1 MNISVNPYLM
11 AVVFVVFVLLLWAM
25 NVWVYRPLLA
35 FMDNRQ
41 AEIKDSL
48 AKIKTDNTQSVE
60 IRHQIDALLKEAAEK
75 RREMIAEA
83 IQKAAESYDAVIK
96 QKENELNQEFE
107 AFAKQLQNEKQILK
121 EQLQAQMPVFED
133 ELNKRVAYGFRELMD
148 VFS

>member
-48 AKIKTDNTQSVE
+48 AKIKTDNAQSVE
-60 IRHQIDALLKEAAEK
+60 IRHQIDALLKEAAER

-83 IQKAAESYDAVIK
+83 IQKATESYDAVIK

-133 ELNKRVAYGFRELMD
+133 GLNKRVAMGLG
-148 VFS
+148 S

>member
-1 MNISVNPYLM
+1 M

-60 IRHQIDALLKEAAEK
+60 IRHQIDALLKAAEK
-75 RREMIAEA
+75 RKEMIAEA
-83 IQKAAESYDAVIK
+83 IQKGASPMT
-96 QKENELNQEFE
+96 L
-107 AFAKQLQNEKQILK
+107 
-121 EQLQAQMPVFED
+121 
-133 ELNKRVAYGFRELMD
+133 
-148 VFS
+148 

>member
-1 MNISVNPYLM
+1 M

-48 AKIKTDNTQSVE
+48 AKIKTDNAQSVE
-60 IRHQIDALLKEAAEK
+60 IGHQIEALLKEAAEK

-107 AFAKQLQNEKQILK
+107 AFAKQLQNEKQALK
-121 EQLQAQMPVFED
+121 EQLQAQIPVFED
-133 ELNKRVAYGFRELMD
+133 ELNKRVAMGLG
-148 VFS
+148 S

>member
-83 IQKAAESYDAVIK
+83 IQKATESYDAVIK

-107 AFAKQLQNEKQILK
+107 AFAKQLQNEKQVLK
-121 EQLQAQMPVFED
+121 EQLQAQMPVFEN
-133 ELNKRVAYGFRELMD
+133 ELNKRVVMGLG
-148 VFS
+148 S

>member
-48 AKIKTDNTQSVE
+48 AKIKTDNAQSVE
-60 IRHQIDALLKEAAEK
+60 IGHQIDALLKEAAER
-75 RREMIAEA
+75 RREIIAEA
-83 IQKAAESYDAVIK
+83 IQKATQSYDVVIK

-107 AFAKQLQNEKQILK
+107 AFAKQLQNEKQVLK
-121 EQLQAQMPVFED
+121 EQLQVQMPVFED
-133 ELNKRVAYGFRELMD
+133 ELNKRVAMGLG
-148 VFS
+148 S

>member
-1 MNISVNPYLM
+1 M

-48 AKIKTDNTQSVE
+48 AKIKTDNAQSVE
-60 IRHQIDALLKEAAEK
+60 IGHQIDALLKEAAEK
-75 RREMIAEA
+75 RREIIAEA
-83 IQKAAESYDAVIK
+83 IQKATESYDAVIK

-107 AFAKQLQNEKQILK
+107 AFAKQLQNEKQALK

-133 ELNKRVAYGFRELMD
+133 ELNKRVAMGLG
-148 VFS
+148 S

>member
-1 MNISVNPYLM
+1 M

-48 AKIKTDNTQSVE
+48 AKIKTDNAQSVE
-60 IRHQIDALLKEAAEK
+60 IRHQIETLLKEAAEK
-75 RREMIAEA
+75 RREVIAEA
-83 IQKAAESYDAVIK
+83 IQKATESYDAVIK

-107 AFAKQLQNEKQILK
+107 AFAKQLQNEKQVLK
-121 EQLQAQMPVFED
+121 ERLQAQMPVFED
-133 ELNKRVAYGFRELMD
+133 ELNKRVAMGLG
-148 VFS
+148 S

>member
-1 MNISVNPYLM
+1 MNISVSPYLM

-60 IRHQIDALLKEAAEK
+60 IRHQIETILKEAAEK

-83 IQKAAESYDAVIK
+83 IQKATESYDAVIK

-121 EQLQAQMPVFED
+121 EQLQVQMPVFED
-133 ELNKRVAYGFRELMD
+133 ELNKRVAMGLG
-148 VFS
+148 S

>member
-60 IRHQIDALLKEAAEK
+60 IRHQIDTLLKEVAEK

-83 IQKAAESYDAVIK
+83 IQKAIESYDAVIK

-121 EQLQAQMPVFED
+121 EQLQVQMPVFEN
-133 ELNKRVAYGFRELMD
+133 ELNKRVAMGLG
-148 VFS
+148 S

>member
-1 MNISVNPYLM
+1 M

-107 AFAKQLQNEKQILK
+107 AFAKQLQNEKQVLK

-133 ELNKRVAYGFRELMD
+133 ELNKRVAMGLG
-148 VFS
+148 S

>member
-41 AEIKDSL
+41 AEIEDSL

-121 EQLQAQMPVFED
+121 EQLQVQMPVFEN
-133 ELNKRVAYGFRELMD
+133 ELNKRVAMGLG
-148 VFS
+148 S

>member
-1 MNISVNPYLM
+1 M
-11 AVVFVVFVLLLWAM
+11 AVVFVMFVLLLWAM

-48 AKIKTDNTQSVE
+48 AKIKTDNAQSVE
-60 IRHQIDALLKEAAEK
+60 IRHQIETLLKEAAEK

-83 IQKAAESYDAVIK
+83 IQKATESYDAVIK

-107 AFAKQLQNEKQILK
+107 AFAKQLQNEKQALK
-121 EQLQAQMPVFED
+121 EQLQAQIPVFED
-133 ELNKRVAYGFRELMD
+133 ELNKRVAMGLG
-148 VFS
+148 S

>member
-11 AVVFVVFVLLLWAM
+11 AVVFIVFVLLLWAM

-48 AKIKTDNTQSVE
+48 AKIKTDNAQSVE
-60 IRHQIDALLKEAAEK
+60 IGHQIDALLKEAAER
-75 RREMIAEA
+75 RREIIAEA
-83 IQKAAESYDAVIK
+83 IQKATESYDAVIK

-107 AFAKQLQNEKQILK
+107 AFAKQLQNEKQVLK

-133 ELNKRVAYGFRELMD
+133 ELNKRVAMGLG
-148 VFS
+148 S

>member
-1 MNISVNPYLM
+1 M

-48 AKIKTDNTQSVE
+48 AKIKTDNAQSVE
-60 IRHQIDALLKEAAEK
+60 IGHQIDALLKEAAER
-75 RREMIAEA
+75 RREIIAEA
-83 IQKAAESYDAVIK
+83 IQKATESYDAVIK

-133 ELNKRVAYGFRELMD
+133 ELNKRVAMGLG
-148 VFS
+148 S

>member
-11 AVVFVVFVLLLWAM
+11 VVVFVVFVLLLWAM

-83 IQKAAESYDAVIK
+83 IQKAIESYDAVIK

-121 EQLQAQMPVFED
+121 EQLQVQMPVFEN
-133 ELNKRVAYGFRELMD
+133 ELNKRVAMGLGG
-148 VFS
+148 

>member
-1 MNISVNPYLM
+1 M

-48 AKIKTDNTQSVE
+48 AKIKTDNAQSVE
-60 IRHQIDALLKEAAEK
+60 IGHQIEALLKEAAEK

-121 EQLQAQMPVFED
+121 GQLQVQMPVFED
-133 ELNKRVAYGFRELMD
+133 ELNKRVAMGLG
-148 VFS
+148 S

>member
-48 AKIKTDNTQSVE
+48 AKIKTDNAQSVE
-60 IRHQIDALLKEAAEK
+60 IGYQIETLLKEAAEK
-75 RREMIAEA
+75 RREIIAEA

-107 AFAKQLQNEKQILK
+107 AFAKQLQNEKQALK

-133 ELNKRVAYGFRELMD
+133 ELNKRVAMGLG
-148 VFS
+148 S

>member
-11 AVVFVVFVLLLWAM
+11 AVVFIVFVLLLWAM

-48 AKIKTDNTQSVE
+48 AKIKTDNAQSVE
-60 IRHQIDALLKEAAEK
+60 IGHQIDALLKEAAER
-75 RREMIAEA
+75 RREIIAEA
-83 IQKAAESYDAVIK
+83 IQKATESYDAVIK

-107 AFAKQLQNEKQILK
+107 AFAKQLQNEKQVLK
-121 EQLQAQMPVFED
+121 EQLQVRMPVFED
-133 ELNKRVAYGFRELMD
+133 ELNKRVAMGLG
-148 VFS
+148 S

>member
-25 NVWVYRPLLA
+25 NVWVYRSLLA

-48 AKIKTDNTQSVE
+48 AKIKTDNAQSVE
-60 IRHQIDALLKEAAEK
+60 IGHQIETLLKEVAEK

-83 IQKAAESYDAVIK
+83 IQKATESYDAVIK
-96 QKENELNQEFE
+96 QKENELSQEFE
-107 AFAKQLQNEKQILK
+107 AFAKQLQNEKQVLK
-121 EQLQAQMPVFED
+121 EQLQVQMPVFED
-133 ELNKRVAYGFRELMD
+133 ELNKRVAMGLG
-148 VFS
+148 S

>member
-1 MNISVNPYLM
+1 M

-48 AKIKTDNTQSVE
+48 AKIKTDNAQSVE
-60 IRHQIDALLKEAAEK
+60 IHHQIETLLKEAAEK

-83 IQKAAESYDAVIK
+83 IQKATESYDAVIK

-107 AFAKQLQNEKQILK
+107 AFAKQLQNEKQVLK
-121 EQLQAQMPVFED
+121 EQLQVQMPVFED
-133 ELNKRVAYGFRELMD
+133 ELNKRVAMGLG
-148 VFS
+148 S

>member
-1 MNISVNPYLM
+1 M

-48 AKIKTDNTQSVE
+48 AKIKTDNAQSVE
-60 IRHQIDALLKEAAEK
+60 IRYQIETLLKEAAEK

-83 IQKAAESYDAVIK
+83 IQKATESYDAVIK

-107 AFAKQLQNEKQILK
+107 AFAKQLQNEKQALK

-133 ELNKRVAYGFRELMD
+133 ELNKRVAMGLG
-148 VFS
+148 S

>member
-83 IQKAAESYDAVIK
+83 IQKATESYDAVIK
-96 QKENELNQEFE
+96 QKESELNQEFE

-121 EQLQAQMPVFED
+121 EQLQVQMPVFEN
-133 ELNKRVAYGFRELMD
+133 ELNKRVAMGLG
-148 VFS
+148 S

>member
-60 IRHQIDALLKEAAEK
+60 IGYQIETLLKEAAEK
-75 RREMIAEA
+75 RREMLAEA
-83 IQKAAESYDAVIK
+83 IQKATESYDAVIK

-107 AFAKQLQNEKQILK
+107 AFIKQLQNEKQILK
-121 EQLQAQMPVFED
+121 EQLQARMPVFED
-133 ELNKRVAYGFRELMD
+133 ELNKRVAMGLG
-148 VFS
+148 S

>member
-48 AKIKTDNTQSVE
+48 AKIKTDNAQSVE
-60 IRHQIDALLKEAAEK
+60 IGYQIETLLKEAAEK
-75 RREMIAEA
+75 RREIIAEA

-107 AFAKQLQNEKQILK
+107 AFAKQLQNEKQVLK

-133 ELNKRVAYGFRELMD
+133 ELNKRVAMGLG
-148 VFS
+148 S

>member
-60 IRHQIDALLKEAAEK
+60 IRHQIDAFLKEAAEK

-83 IQKAAESYDAVIK
+83 IQKATESYDAVIK

-107 AFAKQLQNEKQILK
+107 AFAKQLQNEKQTLK

-133 ELNKRVAYGFRELMD
+133 ELNKRVAMGLG
-148 VFS
+148 S

>member
-48 AKIKTDNTQSVE
+48 AKIKTDNAQSVE
-60 IRHQIDALLKEAAEK
+60 IGHQIEALLKEAAEK

-121 EQLQAQMPVFED
+121 GQLQVQMPVFED
-133 ELNKRVAYGFRELMD
+133 ELNKRVAMGLG
-148 VFS
+148 S

>member
-60 IRHQIDALLKEAAEK
+60 IRHQIDALLKEVAEK

-96 QKENELNQEFE
+96 QKESELNQEFE

-121 EQLQAQMPVFED
+121 EQLQVQMPVFEN
-133 ELNKRVAYGFRELMD
+133 ELNKRVAMGLG
-148 VFS
+148 S

>member
-1 MNISVNPYLM
+1 M

-48 AKIKTDNTQSVE
+48 AKIKTDNAQSVE
-60 IRHQIDALLKEAAEK
+60 IGHQIDALLKEAAER
-75 RREMIAEA
+75 RREIIAEA
-83 IQKAAESYDAVIK
+83 IQKATESYDAVIK

-107 AFAKQLQNEKQILK
+107 AFIKQLQNEKQVLK

-133 ELNKRVAYGFRELMD
+133 ELNKRVAMGLG
-148 VFS
+148 S

>member
-1 MNISVNPYLM
+1 M

-48 AKIKTDNTQSVE
+48 AKIKTDNAQSVE
-60 IRHQIDALLKEAAEK
+60 IGHQIDALLKEAAER
-75 RREMIAEA
+75 RREIIAEA
-83 IQKAAESYDAVIK
+83 IQKATESYDAVIK

-107 AFAKQLQNEKQILK
+107 AFIKQLQNEKQVLK
-121 EQLQAQMPVFED
+121 EQLQVQMPVFED
-133 ELNKRVAYGFRELMD
+133 ELNKRVAMGLG
-148 VFS
+148 S

>member
-1 MNISVNPYLM
+1 M

-48 AKIKTDNTQSVE
+48 AKIKTDNAQSVE
-60 IRHQIDALLKEAAEK
+60 IRHQIETLLKEAAEK
-75 RREMIAEA
+75 RRGMIAEA

-107 AFAKQLQNEKQILK
+107 AFAKQLQNEKQALK

-133 ELNKRVAYGFRELMD
+133 ELNKRVAMGLG
-148 VFS
+148 S

>member
-1 MNISVNPYLM
+1 M

-48 AKIKTDNTQSVE
+48 AKIKTDNAQSVE
-60 IRHQIDALLKEAAEK
+60 IRHQIETLLKEAAEK
-75 RREMIAEA
+75 RREVIAEA
-83 IQKAAESYDAVIK
+83 IQKATESYDAVIK

-107 AFAKQLQNEKQILK
+107 AFAKQLQNEKQALK
-121 EQLQAQMPVFED
+121 EQLQVQMPVFED
-133 ELNKRVAYGFRELMD
+133 ELNKRVAMGLG
-148 VFS
+148 S

>member
-41 AEIKDSL
+41 AEIKNSL

-83 IQKAAESYDAVIK
+83 IQKAAESYNAVIK

-121 EQLQAQMPVFED
+121 EQLQVQMLVFEN
-133 ELNKRVAYGFRELMD
+133 ELNKRVAMGLG
-148 VFS
+148 S

>member
-48 AKIKTDNTQSVE
+48 AKIKTDNAQSVE
-60 IRHQIDALLKEAAEK
+60 IGHQIDALLKEAAER
-75 RREMIAEA
+75 RREIIAEA
-83 IQKAAESYDAVIK
+83 IQKATESYDAVIK

-107 AFAKQLQNEKQILK
+107 AFAKQLQNEKQALK

-133 ELNKRVAYGFRELMD
+133 ELNKRVAMGLG
-148 VFS
+148 S

>member
-1 MNISVNPYLM
+1 M

-60 IRHQIDALLKEAAEK
+60 IRHQIEALLKEAAEK

-107 AFAKQLQNEKQILK
+107 AFAKQLQNEKQALK
-121 EQLQAQMPVFED
+121 EQLQVQMPVFED
-133 ELNKRVAYGFRELMD
+133 ELNKRVAMGLG
-148 VFS
+148 S

>member
-1 MNISVNPYLM
+1 M

-48 AKIKTDNTQSVE
+48 AKIKMDNTQSVE

-83 IQKAAESYDAVIK
+83 IQKATESYDAVIK

-121 EQLQAQMPVFED
+121 EQLQVQMPVFEN
-133 ELNKRVAYGFRELMD
+133 ELNKRVAMGLG
-148 VFS
+148 S

>member
-1 MNISVNPYLM
+1 M

-48 AKIKTDNTQSVE
+48 AKIKMDNTQSVE

-107 AFAKQLQNEKQILK
+107 AFAKQLQNEKQALK

-133 ELNKRVAYGFRELMD
+133 ELNKRVAMGLG
-148 VFS
+148 S

>member
-1 MNISVNPYLM
+1 M

-48 AKIKTDNTQSVE
+48 AKIKTDNAQSVE
-60 IRHQIDALLKEAAEK
+60 IRHQIETLLKEAAEK
-75 RREMIAEA
+75 RREIIAEA
-83 IQKAAESYDAVIK
+83 IQKATESYDAVIK

-107 AFAKQLQNEKQILK
+107 AFAKQLQNEKQVLK
-121 EQLQAQMPVFED
+121 EQLQVQMPVFED
-133 ELNKRVAYGFRELMD
+133 ELNKRVAMGLG
-148 VFS
+148 S

>member
-60 IRHQIDALLKEAAEK
+60 IRHQIDVLLKEAAEK

-83 IQKAAESYDAVIK
+83 IQKATESYDTVIK

-121 EQLQAQMPVFED
+121 EQLQVQMPVFEN
-133 ELNKRVAYGFRELMD
+133 ELNKRVAMGLG
-148 VFS
+148 S

>member
-11 AVVFVVFVLLLWAM
+11 AVVFAVFVLLLWAM

-121 EQLQAQMPVFED
+121 EQLQVQMPVFEN
-133 ELNKRVAYGFRELMD
+133 ELNKRVAMGLG
-148 VFS
+148 S

>member
-48 AKIKTDNTQSVE
+48 AKIKTDNAQSVE
-60 IRHQIDALLKEAAEK
+60 IGHQIDALLKEAAEK
-75 RREMIAEA
+75 RREIIAEA
-83 IQKAAESYDAVIK
+83 IQKATESYDAVIK

-107 AFAKQLQNEKQILK
+107 AFIKQLQNEKQALK

-133 ELNKRVAYGFRELMD
+133 ELNKRVAMGLG
-148 VFS
+148 S